1 MRIKNLN
8 IKENRVKILVK
19 TSDVIEINAKNFEE
33 AKELFLNQFFSENP
47 KRINYPI
54 EIFEVVD
61 ADIEDGEKDPM
72 NKEEVNNKKT

>member
-1 MRIKNLN
+1 M
-8 IKENRVKILVK
+8 KILIK

-54 EIFEVVD
+54 EIFEVID
-61 ADIEDGEKDPM
+61 ADIESAENGPSNKDKIADKNP
-72 NKEEVNNKKT
+72 

>member
-1 MRIKNLN
+1 M
-8 IKENRVKILVK
+8 KILVK

-33 AKELFLNQFFSENP
+33 AKELFLNHFFSENP

-72 NKEEVNNKKT
+72 NKEEVNDKKT